1 MVNVFLR
8 NCIFLAVVGAAG
20 AVVGALAGAVVAAL
34 AGAVFHYSNDYS
46 R

>member
-8 NCIFLAVVGAAG
+8 NCIFLAVVVA
-20 AVVGALAGAVVAAL
+20 AGAVVAAL
-34 AGAVFHYSNDYS
+34 AAAVFHYSDDYS